1 MTDGPKSHPSEVSH
15 LWSKWGLNFSQTL
28 SVEWWSLEN
37 YVHQEPIN
45 VSLFEGEKKGVGVF
59 ASEIT
64 LMILKVD
71 ILDYLGESNPVTS
84 VLIRERQR
92 EL

>member
-1 MTDGPKSHPSEVSH
+1 M
-15 LWSKWGLNFSQTL
+15 
-28 SVEWWSLEN
+28 
-37 YVHQEPIN
+37 
-45 VSLFEGEKKGVGVF
+45 GVF